1 MENMFEH
8 ESVTAEMATC
18 SGKSC
23 YDSCTN
29 GCTGTCNAGCSGNNS
44 CMLL

>member
-8 ESVTAEMATC
+8 ESVAVEMATC